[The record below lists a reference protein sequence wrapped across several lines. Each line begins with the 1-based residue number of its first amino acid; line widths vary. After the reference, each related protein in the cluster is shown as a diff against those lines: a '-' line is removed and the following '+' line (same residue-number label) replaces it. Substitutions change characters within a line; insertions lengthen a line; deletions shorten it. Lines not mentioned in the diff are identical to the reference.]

1 MGLSQALGLTLVI
14 GLVVIVAGLIFVGL
28 ATYNDVVALGQRI
41 DKAWANIGVALKQRY
56 DELPNLVAAVRGEM
70 GFEGEVLEEVTRL
83 RAAYAPAAAV
93 SDQATTS
100 EATTHAVRLLLADVE
115 RYPALKAQANVAAL
129 QAEIARLEDILAARR
144 ELYNEMVYRYDTRI
158 AQLPALP
165 LAGVLGWRARPY
177 FAADPAAAVPPEA
190 RLTA

>member
-70 GFEGEVLEEVTRL
+70 GFEAEVLEEVTRL

>member
-14 GLVVIVAGLIFVGL
+14 GLVVIVAGLVFVAL

-70 GFEGEVLEEVTRL
+70 GFEREVLEEVIRL

-144 ELYNEMVYRYDTRI
+144 ELYNQMVYRYDTRI
-158 AQLPALP
+158 AQLPALA
-165 LAGVLGWRARPY
+165 LAGVLGWRALPY